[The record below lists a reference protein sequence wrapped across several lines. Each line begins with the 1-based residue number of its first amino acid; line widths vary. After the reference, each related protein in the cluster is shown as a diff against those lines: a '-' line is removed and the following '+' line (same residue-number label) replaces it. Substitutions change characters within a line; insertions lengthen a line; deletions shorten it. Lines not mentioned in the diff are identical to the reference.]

1 MIPHPASTTQP
12 LADQI
17 RDAVRRGRL
26 SLPPLPELALQLLG
40 MLRDQDHTDLSRV
53 GELIEKDQ
61 ALAASVLRLA
71 NSALFGGM
79 RPVESLSDA
88 SARIGLRQL
97 STMVTTVTH
106 RGHFTTNDPERLVTL
121 HTLWDHALASAVA
134 TRQLAVRGGGDRAE
148 AYLAGLL
155 HDVGKL
161 LVLKGVDEI
170 ASRPGVPRVAPLVTD
185 ELMTALHCE
194 LGGRTLED
202 WKLPSSIVRV
212 AQHHHA
218 AHPVDEE
225 LLVVRV
231 RVASAIASK
240 LGFSVHPQPFMSL
253 MPLQCVERLG
263 LGDLE
268 LAEMLVDVE
277 DEVRQVKSML

>member
-1 MIPHPASTTQP
+1 MIPHPTTTQP
-12 LADQI
+12 LAEQI
-17 RDAVRRGRL
+17 REAVKRGRL
-26 SLPPLPELALQLLG
+26 TLPPLPELAIQLLG
-40 MLRDQDHTDLSRV
+40 MLRDQDHADLTRV
-53 GELIEKDQ
+53 GNVIEKDE
-61 ALAASVLRLA
+61 AFAASVLRLA

-79 RPVESLSDA
+79 RQVESLSDA

-97 STMVTTVTH
+97 STMVTTVSH
-106 RGHFTTNDPERLVTL
+106 RGHFVTNDADRLATL
-121 HTLWDHALASAVA
+121 HTLWDHALASAVGA
-134 TRQLAVRGGGDRAE
+134 RQLAVRGGGDRAE

-170 ASRPGVPRVAPLVTD
+170 ASRPGVPRVDPLVTD
-185 ELMTALHCE
+185 ALMTQLHCE
-194 LGGRTLED
+194 LGGRTLDD
-202 WKLPSSIVRV
+202 WRLPSSIVRV
-212 AQHHHA
+212 AQHHHDSGPA
-218 AHPVDEE
+218 EEE

-231 RVASAIASK
+231 KVASALASK
-240 LGFSVHPQPFMSL
+240 LGFSVHPQPFMQL

-268 LAEMLVDVE
+268 LAEMLVDIE